1 MSPFLLI
8 PSWVSLSILPFVAE
22 ILKRAVCTCFS
33 WFCSFQD
40 NNALLFCY
48 AQEILFSRLALSCS
62 SSWHNGPFPP
72 GNTLLSW
79 LWWPCFLQV
88 FLRVSEYCCVLFGS
102 SSASSVITQVL
113 SQQTLKRLRL
123 CTLSLGNLL
132 SSLIS
137 AVPCAEDQTS
147 RARNPHLSD
156 SGIRVPFPHQND
168 SPWNDAFHRLVSHKQ
183 TFKFSES
190 WPKQSFSHFRKKC
203 IKKYLHFPDFIYT
216 FY

>member
-8 PSWVSLSILPFVAE
+8 PTWVSLSILPFVAE

-33 WFCSFQD
+33 WICSFQD

-48 AQEILFSRLALSCS
+48 AREILFSRLALSCS

-72 GNTLLSW
+72 GNTLLSR
-79 LWWPCFLQV
+79 LWWPYFLQV
-88 FLRVSEYCCVLFGS
+88 FLRVSDYSCVLFAS
-102 SSASSVITQVL
+102 SSASSVITKVSGPQVL
-113 SQQTLKRLRL
+113 SQQTLRLLRL
-123 CTLSLGNLL
+123 CTVSLGNLL

-156 SGIRVPFPHQND
+156 SGIRVPFPH
-168 SPWNDAFHRLVSHKQ
+168 
-183 TFKFSES
+183 
-190 WPKQSFSHFRKKC
+190 
-203 IKKYLHFPDFIYT
+203 
-216 FY
+216 